1 MDVLTWEGIH
11 VIILTPG
18 EYRECYQQESK
29 YFQKCGVF
37 SVAGEW
43 HATKVLKAGMLLL
56 CNCNS
61 TNPLF
66 EADLLCV
73 NLGLYWLSYHF
84 FHWCFLMFWT
94 PVHFWLWRSPA
105 VPFISMAFLYP
116 KCQSHRTWTKN
127 VHLSRTSVRKSHLAS
142 QPAAYRK

>member
-1 MDVLTWEGIH
+1 MFWLERAFMWLFRHQVSTVSVTSKRVNISKNVAFFRWQGNDMQQKSSKQGCCCY
-11 VIILTPG
+11 VI
-18 EYRECYQQESK
+18 
-29 YFQKCGVF
+29 
-37 SVAGEW
+37 
-43 HATKVLKAGMLLL
+43 
-56 CNCNS
+56 CNS

-127 VHLSRTSVRKSHLAS
+127 VHLSRTSARKSHLAS